1 MKDLEMEVAGSN
13 VKLERT
19 KGLTGHWKTWIP
31 WVRTEE
37 FEESRDSPGNLK
49 DLMDLFANPTTWGR
63 PPETLRIKLILSL
76 SLSLSVFCNVQ
87 VSNKQHNT
95 THQTRWL
102 FVTSQFEAK
111 VVSIRCR
118 FTV

>member
-76 SLSLSVFCNVQ
+76 SLSLCVLQRPSFQ
-87 VSNKQHNT
+87 QTTQHNPPNPVAFCYLT
-95 THQTRWL
+95 
-102 FVTSQFEAK
+102 
-111 VVSIRCR
+111 I
-118 FTV
+118 